1 MSAGR
6 AAVAIARDGNFEI
19 DVHLIRQCRH
29 PGESISELVLLLCSC
44 SFSNCLGQLADFL
57 GKPGNRGRNSS
68 SGVTFSVGCL
78 NDRLQFAESH
88 IDTVNDF
95 GADVVEGS
103 VCQLLER
110 RM

>member
-1 MSAGR
+1 MAAGR
-6 AAVAIARDGNFEI
+6 AAISIARNGNLEV
-19 DVHLIRQCRH
+19 DAHLIRKRGD
-29 PGESISELVLLLCSC
+29 PGKNIGELVLLLLSS
-44 SFSNCLGQLADFL
+44 SFSNRLGQLADFL

-68 SGVTFSVGCL
+68 SGVTFSIGGL

-95 GADVVEGS
+95 GTDVVEGS